1 MPSEKLDINS
11 VLANRAEIK
20 INPEETQDE
29 RAERLRQEARQHT
42 FELVKSYLV
51 FFLIVGALISVG
63 ILCAYEAVF
72 DPNATPET
80 KRWAQTSLS
89 ALFTGSVSFVL
100 GQLTAKKAK

>member
-1 MPSEKLDINS
+1 MPSEKLDING

-51 FFLIVGALISVG
+51 FFLIVGALTASIQRS
-63 ILCAYEAVF
+63 
-72 DPNATPET
+72 ATRP
-80 KRWAQTSLS
+80 AQ
-89 ALFTGSVSFVL
+89 AAPCDGV
-100 GQLTAKKAK
+100 